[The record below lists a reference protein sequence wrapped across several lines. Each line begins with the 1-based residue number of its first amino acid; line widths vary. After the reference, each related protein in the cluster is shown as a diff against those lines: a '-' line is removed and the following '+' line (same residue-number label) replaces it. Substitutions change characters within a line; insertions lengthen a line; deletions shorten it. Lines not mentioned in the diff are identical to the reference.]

1 MNYVYLLDT
10 NIISELTKTNP
21 DANVRMKVKNNQKIS
36 AIPSV
41 VWSESLYGINVLPV
55 SKKRSLLEDFYLNTI
70 LSTFPI
76 ISFDNH
82 AASIFSD
89 IKSRLHTIGRPAPVL
104 DMQIAAIAIANN
116 MILVTR
122 NTKDFENIQEV
133 SALMLENWF
142 EPGTKIVVS
151 GTLHACGIASKY
163 ADPSKIPF
171 EKNAWAEAA
180 VEKYTHKSGDK

>member
-10 NIISELTKTNP
+10 NIISELTKANP
-21 DANVRMKVKNNQKIS
+21 DANVRMKVKHYQKIS

-70 LSTFPI
+70 LSTYPI
-76 ISFDNH
+76 LPFDNH

-89 IKSRLHTIGRPAPVL
+89 IKSRLHATGRPAPVL
-104 DMQIAAIAIANN
+104 DMQIASIAIANN

-122 NTKDFENIQEV
+122 NVADFEFIQSV

-142 EPGTKIVVS
+142 APKQP
-151 GTLHACGIASKY
+151 LYAQAIAHDNT
-163 ADPSKIPF
+163 DPSKIPL
-171 EKNAWAEAA
+171 EKNVWAKAA
-180 VEKYTHKSGDK
+180 VEKYRNKTEESK

>member
-1 MNYVYLLDT
+1 MNFVYLLDT
-10 NIISELTKTNP
+10 NIISELIKANP
-21 DANVRMKVKNNQKIS
+21 DANVRMKVKSHQRIS

-70 LSTFPI
+70 LSTYPI
-76 ISFDNH
+76 LPFDNH

-89 IKSRLHTIGRPAPVL
+89 IKSRLHAIGRPAPVL
-104 DMQIAAIAIANN
+104 DMQIASIAIANN

-122 NTKDFENIQEV
+122 NVADFEIIQSV

-142 EPGTKIVVS
+142 TTPKP
-151 GTLHACGIASKY
+151 LHAFGIAHEY
-163 ADPSKIPF
+163 ADPSKIPL
-171 EKNAWAEAA
+171 EKTAWAEAV
-180 VEKYTHKSGDK
+180 VEKYRNKAEEESD

>member
-10 NIISELTKTNP
+10 NIISELAKANP

-76 ISFDNH
+76 LSFDNH

-104 DMQIAAIAIANN
+104 DMQIASIAIANN

-122 NTKDFENIQEV
+122 NVADFESIQSV

-142 EPGTKIVVS
+142 TPKP
-151 GTLHACGIASKY
+151 LHASVIAHEH
-163 ADPSKIPF
+163 ADPSKIPL
-171 EKNAWAEAA
+171 EKNAWAEAV
-180 VEKYTHKSGDK
+180 VERYRNNQ

>member
-10 NIISELTKTNP
+10 NIISELAKANP

-36 AIPSV
+36 VIPSV

-89 IKSRLHTIGRPAPVL
+89 IKSRLHTICRPAPVL
-104 DMQIAAIAIANN
+104 DMQIASIAIANN
-116 MILVTR
+116 MILITR
-122 NTKDFENIQEV
+122 NVKDFENIQEV

-142 EPGTKIVVS
+142 ETGTKIVAS

-163 ADPSKIPF
+163 ADTSKIPL
-171 EKNAWAEAA
+171 EENAWAEAM